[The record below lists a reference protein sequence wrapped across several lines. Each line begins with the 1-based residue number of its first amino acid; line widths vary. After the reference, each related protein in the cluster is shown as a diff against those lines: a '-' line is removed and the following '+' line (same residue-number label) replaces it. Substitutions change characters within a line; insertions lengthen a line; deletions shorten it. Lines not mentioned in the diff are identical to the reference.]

1 MEIYNYLQQNY
12 KFEINKQYE
21 LTENIKNNICIKFD
35 ITQDKLV
42 KDLNNNLH
50 LFEYTKQRKQF
61 NNDRSRIYFIKLITI
76 QEVKSIEIKDNNFE
90 IIQNYLGLEF
100 IMLKYNRY
108 VNITKLCV
116 STNKKYLH
124 YTRTSNYKEIYDSLI
139 NEGISEPSIEILD
152 VSNTFRGT
160 YVHEELAIAVS
171 TWISI
176 EFFRKVTKIISNHMK
191 DKYERELRIKEDK
204 IDVLCKDIQDLKVT
218 NNKILETNKHLE
230 DITIKQSENIKD
242 LEDITVKQS
251 EDIKKLLSNSNEL
264 LEQNK
269 TTQDK
274 LDKINDLLET
284 LKENIIPEDD
294 WSVFLIYKITD
305 SEYYV
310 VRTMTKYLNKRKKEF
325 KEYRKLYEFTLP
337 SSIQYFSSFRDE
349 YKNELNIKRN
359 TIELKEK
366 NEHELILYIKRHHAS
381 ILKSF
386 IESKK
391 N

>member
-1 MEIYNYLQQNY
+1 
-12 KFEINKQYE
+12 
-21 LTENIKNNICIKFD
+21 
-35 ITQDKLV
+35 
-42 KDLNNNLH
+42 
-50 LFEYTKQRKQF
+50 
-61 NNDRSRIYFIKLITI
+61 
-76 QEVKSIEIKDNNFE
+76 
-90 IIQNYLGLEF
+90 
-100 IMLKYNRY
+100 
-108 VNITKLCV
+108 
-116 STNKKYLH
+116 
-124 YTRTSNYKEIYDSLI
+124 
-139 NEGISEPSIEILD
+139 
-152 VSNTFRGT
+152 
-160 YVHEELAIAVS
+160 
-171 TWISI
+171 
-176 EFFRKVTKIISNHMK
+176 MK

-204 IDVLCKDIQDLKVT
+204 IDVLCKNIQDLQVT
-218 NNKILETNKHLE
+218 NNKILETNKNLE
-230 DITIKQSENIKD
+230 ESNTKILETNKNLEESNNKILETNKNLEESNKK

-284 LKENIIPEDD
+284 LKENIVPEDD
-294 WSVFLIYKITD
+294 WSVFLIYKISD

-310 VRTMTKYLNKRKKEF
+310 VRTMTKYLNKRKKEL
-325 KEYRKLYEFTLP
+325 KEYKKLYEFTLP

-366 NEHELILYIKRHHAS
+366 NERELILYIKKHHAS

-386 IESKK
+386 IESKQ